1 MVLLV
6 QPEQMVHKDLK
17 APKGQLEQMVH
28 KDLKG
33 HKDQPELMAL
43 LEQPELMG

>member
-1 MVLLV
+1 MELLV
-6 QPEQMVHKDLK
+6 QPGLT
-17 APKGQLEQMVH
+17 VH

-43 LEQPELMG
+43 LVQPELMG

>member
-1 MVLLV
+1 MVLLE
-6 QPEQMVHKDLK
+6 QPAQS
-17 APKGQLEQMVH
+17 VH